1 MSPSKFSQQLQE
13 AAAAADG
20 HDYGQAI
27 ELYTAVLGET
37 NPQENDPELK
47 EIRLTALRERG
58 RLLNMMGEQTAA
70 LAGYEQYYLEAGN
83 SLHAVEALV
92 LIGNQSAY
100 MGQYQKALET
110 QEEALQLAEA
120 LNYTAGRAQA
130 IGGHGLVLNYMGRN
144 EDALASLRKSLAL
157 FEQLGDEVEQVRSLN
172 RIGVAHMELGEIDR
186 AIHAFERC
194 SKFALE
200 AGLQDTTVWTAT
212 VNALNNLGECYQ
224 RLFDMEQALT
234 YHEQALAMTRER
246 EVTPLE
252 ADLYRNLG
260 VDLRF
265 LGRIEEGLAHLR
277 HGLELSERTRRSD
290 ILLQALY
297 SLARAEIE
305 VGNAEAG
312 LEYANRLRELATE
325 NNLTGYQA
333 DALHALGL
341 YARGKGDMVTAEQM
355 WQQALFLAHEA
366 GRRILLWQLHAGLA
380 EISTN
385 PSLKDVHN
393 RIAAEVIQQIA
404 FPITDETLRQRF
416 LDAPATSAILEAVG
430 A

>member
-1 MSPSKFSQQLQE
+1 MSPSEFSQRLQE
-13 AAAAADG
+13 AAGAAG
-20 HDYGQAI
+20 GRDYTRAI
-27 ELYTAVLGET
+27 ELYTSVLGET
-37 NPQENDPELK
+37 NPQESDPKVK
-47 EIRLTALRERG
+47 EIRLTALCERG
-58 RLLNMMGEQTAA
+58 RLLTLVGEQTAA

-100 MGQYQKALET
+100 MGQYEKAIET

-120 LNYTAGRAQA
+120 LNYTAGRARA
-130 IGGHGLVLNYMGRN
+130 IGGLGLVLNYMGRN
-144 EDALASLRKSLAL
+144 EEALANLRKSLAL
-157 FEQLGDEVEQVRSLN
+157 FEQLGDKVEQVRSWN

-186 AIHAFERC
+186 AIHAFDLC
-194 SKFALE
+194 SQLAPE
-200 AGLQDTTVWTAT
+200 AGLQDTTVWTAV

-224 RLFDMEQALT
+224 RLFDMEQALA

-265 LGRIEEGLAHLR
+265 LDRIEEGLAYLR
-277 HGLELSERTRRSD
+277 RALESAERNRRSD
-290 ILLQALY
+290 IMLQSLY

-305 VGNAEAG
+305 AGSAEAG
-312 LEYANRLRELATE
+312 LEYAHRLRDLASQ
-325 NNLTGYQA
+325 NNLKGYQA
-333 DALHALGL
+333 DGLHALGL
-341 YARGKGDMVTAEQM
+341 YSRRQGDLVTAEQM

-385 PSLKDVHN
+385 PALKDVHN

-416 LDAPATSAILEAVG
+416 LDAPATRAILEAIG
-430 A
+430 E

>member
-1 MSPSKFSQQLQE
+1 MSSSKFNQHLQD

-20 HDYGQAI
+20 HEYLQAI

-37 NPQENDPELK
+37 NTPESDPQVK

-58 RLLNMMGEQTAA
+58 RLLNLVGEQMAA

-83 SLHAVEALV
+83 SRHAVEALV

-110 QEEALQLAEA
+110 HWEALQLAEA

-130 IGGHGLVLNYMGRN
+130 IGGQGLVLNYMGRN
-144 EDALASLRKSLAL
+144 EEALTSLRKSLAL
-157 FEQLGDEVEQVRSLN
+157 FEQLGDKVEQVRSLN

-186 AIHAFERC
+186 AIHAFGLC
-194 SKFALE
+194 SQLAPE
-200 AGLQDTTVWTAT
+200 AGLQDPTVWTAA

-224 RLFDMEQALT
+224 RLFDMEQALI
-234 YHEQALAMTRER
+234 YHQQALAMTEER
-246 EVTPLE
+246 DVTSLA

-260 VDLRF
+260 VNLRQ
-265 LGRIEEGLAHLR
+265 LGRIEEGLVHLR
-277 HGLELSERTRRSD
+277 RALELSERSKRSD
-290 ILLQALY
+290 IMLQSLY
-297 SLARAEIE
+297 SLARTEIE
-305 VGNAEAG
+305 GGNAEAG
-312 LEYANRLRELATE
+312 LEFANRLQDLATQ
-325 NNLTGYQA
+325 NNLKGYQA
-333 DALHALGL
+333 DAFHALGL
-341 YARGKGDMVTAEQM
+341 YARLTGDLTTAEKL

-416 LDAPATSAILEAVG
+416 LDAPATRAILEAAG
-430 A
+430 P